1 MQSYH
6 HNNGTDRTRIH
17 SYKSSLIIII
27 HQDGEQLLDNASGG
41 MMINE
46 GDKQDQTFGDY
57 MNKKDADKKGAD
69 N

>member
-1 MQSYH
+1 MQRYH
-6 HNNGTDRTRIH
+6 HNNSTDRTRIH
-17 SYKSSLIIII
+17 SYKPSVIIII
-27 HQDGEQLLDNASGG
+27 DGEQLHENVSGG
-41 MMINE
+41 MMINQ

>member
-1 MQSYH
+1 M
-6 HNNGTDRTRIH
+6 DE
-17 SYKSSLIIII
+17 
-27 HQDGEQLLDNASGG
+27 DGKQLLENVSGG

>member
-1 MQSYH
+1 MQRYH
-6 HNNGTDRTRIH
+6 HNNSTDRARIH
-17 SYKSSLIIII
+17 SYKPSVIIIM
-27 HQDGEQLLDNASGG
+27 QLLENVSGG

>member
-1 MQSYH
+1 MQRYH
-6 HNNGTDRTRIH
+6 HNNSTDRTRIQ
-17 SYKSSLIIII
+17 SYKPSV
-27 HQDGEQLLDNASGG
+27 
-41 MMINE
+41 